1 MKTQITVVMPAYR
14 EKKEQI
20 CQAIESI
27 LNQTYR
33 DFEYIIV
40 LDDPQNKELETLIR
54 AYAEQ
59 DARISLYINE
69 KNSGCPY
76 SKDRGV
82 RLADTKY
89 VAIMDSDDIA
99 KPYRLEKQLSKME
112 SEKLDII
119 AGYVTVID
127 EEGRELYKM
136 DNLPTTHEKI
146 AKKMRVNNCMPHPTW
161 FLRKEA
167 YLELGG
173 YSNIQGCED
182 YEFLLRAMK
191 AGYRFGI
198 VDEIVLD
205 YRLSTHSISRNNL
218 YKQYLMMKYLQD
230 KYFIHKL
237 KYSCYEEYEE
247 AKFTEKRA
255 EKYAKASAL
264 FETAIVCKTQ
274 KRYISML
281 WYVLRAI
288 CSSNEYAMKICRYL
302 LQEQ

>member
-112 SEKLDII
+112 SEELDII

-127 EEGRELYKM
+127 EEGRVLYKM

-161 FLRKEA
+161 VLRKDA

-173 YSNIQGCED
+173 YSDIQGCED
-182 YEFLLRAMK
+182 YEFLLRAIES
-191 AGYRFGI
+191 GYKLGMI
-198 VDEIVLD
+198 DEIVLD
-205 YRLSTHSISRNNL
+205 YRLSTQSISRNNL

-230 KYFIHKL
+230 EYFIHKL

-255 EKYAKASAL
+255 EKYAKASVL
-264 FETAIVCKTQ
+264 FERAIAEKTQ
-274 KRYISML
+274 NKYVSMC
-281 WYVLRAI
+281 WYVILAM
-288 CSSNEYAMKICRYL
+288 SSSREYALKVCRYM
-302 LQEQ
+302 LQEL

>member
-1 MKTQITVVMPAYR
+1 MKSQITVVMPAYR

-59 DARISLYINE
+59 DARISLYIND

-99 KPYRLEKQLSKME
+99 RPHRLEKQLQKME
-112 SEKLDII
+112 SEAMDII

-161 FLRKEA
+161 FFRKEA

-173 YSNIQGCED
+173 YSDIQGCED
-182 YEFLLRAMK
+182 YEFLLRAIES
-191 AGYRFGI
+191 GYKLGM

-205 YRLSTHSISRNNL
+205 YRLSTQSISRNNL

-230 KYFIHKL
+230 KYFAHNL
-237 KYSCYEEYEE
+237 KYSCYEEYE
-247 AKFTEKRA
+247 KVKYTEKRA
-255 EKYAKASAL
+255 KKYAKAAVL
-264 FETAIVCKTQ
+264 FEKAIACKA
-274 KRYISML
+274 KKKYSLML
-281 WYVLRAI
+281 WYVLQAA
-288 CSSNEYAMKICRYL
+288 SSSKEYALKIGRYL
-302 LQEQ
+302 LQEL